1 MSGSSYCGSCLA
13 GEYLSVVY
21 MGCLCQEQQ
30 QVLEL
35 SNCLLK
41 VDHLGKIKLG
51 KRKDRKKAEKI
62 PRAK

>member
-1 MSGSSYCGSCLA
+1 MSGSSYCGNCLA
-13 GEYLSVVY
+13 GEYLFVVY

-51 KRKDRKKAEKI
+51 KRKDRKKAEKL